1 MDYYCIEVL
10 LFWTSVMCKPY
21 VSSFAC
27 YLPFSNVVQ
36 HFIGSGL
43 DYFGLVKI
51 LNNVTNTLECK
62 KNNRETSYIWLG
74 LYSIEV
80 LNTII
85 RLDLDVFG
93 NCRNLLHRRSNV
105 FPGRDGG
112 CNVTKISS
120 EMGVAPRYKLL
131 LNCFNV
137 YTV

>member
-1 MDYYCIEVL
+1 M
-10 LFWTSVMCKPY
+10 
-21 VSSFAC
+21 
-27 YLPFSNVVQ
+27 
-36 HFIGSGL
+36 
-43 DYFGLVKI
+43 VKI
-51 LNNVTNTLECK
+51 LNNVTNTLELK
-62 KNNRETSYIWLG
+62 KNIRATSYIGLG

-85 RLDLDVFG
+85 GLDLDVFG
-93 NCRNLLHRRSNV
+93 NSRNLLHRRSNV